1 MKPFLVSENFSS
13 AQATSFEGLGRIS
26 LEMIA
31 LKGASILATFMLFI
45 TVIKGG
51 I

>member
-1 MKPFLVSENFSS
+1 
-13 AQATSFEGLGRIS
+13 
-26 LEMIA
+26 MIA
-31 LKGASILATFMLFI
+31 LKSASILATFMLFI